1 MVMYVESQRE
11 SPTHTNVQMDVL
23 FQIKLLGA
31 SENSVMSR
39 VEHPKVMISQVHCI
53 AVDANKRRIRKFEA
67 LGIFLLQKT
76 GSKFSNPSRLARLTS
91 RPRRLL

>member
-1 MVMYVESQRE
+1 M
-11 SPTHTNVQMDVL
+11 HTNVQMDVL

-39 VEHPKVMISQVHCI
+39 VDHPKVLISKVHCI
-53 AVDANKRRIRKFEA
+53 AVDAIKQRRICKFEV
-67 LGIFLLQKT
+67 LGTFLLQKT
-76 GSKFSNPSRLARLTS
+76 GFKFSNLSRLVRLTS